1 MPLLATGGGVLRR
14 LTGSTN
20 TARNTM
26 VNPVEE
32 QKRQDRLDAW
42 YKQDGRGS
50 KKHPMHSL
58 YTGLA
63 DKYMNKDDDNA

>member
-1 MPLLATGGGVLRR
+1 MGGGAHKR

-20 TARNTM
+20 TTHKAM

-32 QKRQDRLDAW
+32 QKRQDQLDSW
-42 YKQDGRGS
+42 YEQDGRS
-50 KKHPMHSL
+50 DKSHPMHSL

-63 DKYMNKDDDNA
+63 DKYMNKEQNNA